1 MKWIW
6 AAIAIILFLGGFF
19 WWRSQWVELP
29 EREDAPS
36 SVLPAAEKPVKKKP
50 VRDWEVLDPEIKA
63 EAALVYSL
71 DDNLAFYSYRT
82 YKQWP
87 IASITKLLTAA
98 VSLDTFGPNA
108 KVPVSDV
115 AVATEGAA
123 GDLKSG
129 EVYPLRD
136 LAKILL
142 LSSSND
148 AAVAIEEFA
157 GGRSK
162 FIPDL
167 NKRAEALGMS
177 QTSIEEPSGLSPKN
191 ISSATDLLALI
202 RFIVEREPEI
212 FSWTRLESLLVQP
225 LNSSESR
232 VVQNINPLI
241 AESDFLGGKTGTTPE
256 ARQNLVA
263 VFSFERRRVAVIILG
278 SPDRMK
284 ETRQLLD
291 WVRRAYELQ

>member
-1 MKWIW
+1 MRWVWIV
-6 AAIAIILFLGGFF
+6 IGIIFFSGAFL
-19 WWRSQWVELP
+19 WWKSQWTEVP
-29 EREDAPS
+29 QYNQNSSS
-36 SVLPAAEKPVKKKP
+36 SVSQVDRPVKKKP
-50 VRDWEVLDPEIKA
+50 VRNWDILDPEVKA

-108 KVPVSDV
+108 KVAISDK
-115 AVATEGAA
+115 AITTEGNS

-136 LAKILL
+136 LVKILL

-157 GGRSK
+157 GGREK

-191 ISSATDLLALI
+191 ISSATDLLALT
-202 RFIVEREPEI
+202 RFVVEREPEI
-212 FSWTRLESLLVQP
+212 FSWTRLENLLVQP
-225 LNSSESR
+225 LNSSVSR
-232 VVQNINPLI
+232 IVQNINPLI
-241 AESDFLGGKTGTTPE
+241 LESDFLGGKTGTTPE

-263 VFSFERRRVAVIILG
+263 VFSFEKRRVAVVILG
-278 SPDRMK
+278 SPDRLG
-284 ETRQLLD
+284 ETRKLLD

>member
-1 MKWIW
+1 MRWVWIV
-6 AAIAIILFLGGFF
+6 IGIIFISGAFL
-19 WWRSQWVELP
+19 WWKSQWTEVP
-29 EREDAPS
+29 QYNQNSSS
-36 SVLPAAEKPVKKKP
+36 SVSRVDRPVKKKP
-50 VRDWEVLDPEIKA
+50 VRNWDILDPEVKA

-108 KVPVSDV
+108 KVAISDK
-115 AVATEGAA
+115 AITTEGNS

-136 LAKILL
+136 LVKILL

-157 GGRSK
+157 GGREK

-191 ISSATDLLALI
+191 ISSATDLLALT
-202 RFIVEREPEI
+202 RFVVEREPEI
-212 FSWTRLESLLVQP
+212 FSWTRLENLLVQP
-225 LNSSESR
+225 LNSSDSR
-232 VVQNINPLI
+232 IVQNVNPLI
-241 AESDFLGGKTGTTPE
+241 LESDFLGGKTGTTPE

-263 VFSFERRRVAVIILG
+263 VFSFEKRRVAVVILG
-278 SPDRMK
+278 SPDRLG
-284 ETRQLLD
+284 ETRKLLD

>member
-1 MKWIW
+1 MRWVWIV
-6 AAIAIILFLGGFF
+6 IGIIFISGAFL
-19 WWRSQWVELP
+19 WWKSQWTEVP
-29 EREDAPS
+29 QYNQNTSS
-36 SVLPAAEKPVKKKP
+36 SVSQVDRPAKKKP
-50 VRDWEVLDPEIKA
+50 VRNWDVLDPEVKA

-98 VSLDTFGPNA
+98 VSLDAFGPNA
-108 KVPVSDV
+108 KVAVSDK
-115 AVATEGAA
+115 AITTEGNS

-136 LAKILL
+136 LVKILL

-157 GGRSK
+157 GGREK

-177 QTSIEEPSGLSPKN
+177 QTNIEEPSGLSPKN
-191 ISSATDLLALI
+191 ISSATDLLALT
-202 RFIVEREPEI
+202 RFVVEREPEI
-212 FSWTRLESLLVQP
+212 FSWTRLENLLVQP
-225 LNSSESR
+225 LNSSDSR
-232 VVQNINPLI
+232 IVQNINPLI
-241 AESDFLGGKTGTTPE
+241 LESDFLGGKTGTTPE

-263 VFSFERRRVAVIILG
+263 VFSFEKRRVAVVILG
-278 SPDRMK
+278 SPDRLG
-284 ETRQLLD
+284 ETRKLLD

>member
-1 MKWIW
+1 MRWVWIV
-6 AAIAIILFLGGFF
+6 IGIIFISGAFL
-19 WWRSQWVELP
+19 WWKSQWTEVP
-29 EREDAPS
+29 QYNQNSSS
-36 SVLPAAEKPVKKKP
+36 SVSQVDRPAKKKP
-50 VRDWEVLDPEIKA
+50 VRNWDILDPEVKA

-108 KVPVSDV
+108 KVAISDK
-115 AVATEGAA
+115 AITTEGNS

-136 LAKILL
+136 LVKILL

-157 GGRSK
+157 GGREK

-191 ISSATDLLALI
+191 ISSATDLLALT
-202 RFIVEREPEI
+202 RFVVEREPEI
-212 FSWTRLESLLVQP
+212 FSWTRLENLLVQP
-225 LNSSESR
+225 LNSSDSR
-232 VVQNINPLI
+232 IVQNINPLI
-241 AESDFLGGKTGTTPE
+241 LESDFLGGKTGTTPE

-263 VFSFERRRVAVIILG
+263 VFSFEKRRVAVVILG
-278 SPDRMK
+278 SPDRLG
-284 ETRQLLD
+284 ETRKLLD

>member
-1 MKWIW
+1 MRWVWVVIG
-6 AAIAIILFLGGFF
+6 IVFISGIVL
-19 WWRSQWVELP
+19 WWRSQWIEVPKYNENASSTSVVERP
-29 EREDAPS
+29 I
-36 SVLPAAEKPVKKKP
+36 KKKP
-50 VRDWEVLDPEIKA
+50 VRNWDVLDPEIKA

-108 KVPVSDV
+108 KVAISDK
-115 AVATEGAA
+115 AITTEGTS
-123 GDLKSG
+123 GELKSG

-136 LAKILL
+136 LVKILL

-157 GGRSK
+157 GGREK

-191 ISSATDLLALI
+191 VSSATDLLALT
-202 RFIVEREPEI
+202 RFVVEREPEI
-212 FSWTRLESLLVQP
+212 LSWTRLENLLVQP
-225 LNSSESR
+225 LNSSDSR
-232 VVQNINPLI
+232 IVQNINPLI
-241 AESDFLGGKTGTTPE
+241 SESDFLGGKTGTTPE

-263 VFSFERRRVAVIILG
+263 VFSFEKRRVAVVILG
-278 SPDRMK
+278 SSDRLG
-284 ETRQLLD
+284 ETRKLLD

>member
-1 MKWIW
+1 MRWVWVVIGVVF
-6 AAIAIILFLGGFF
+6 IFSGVM
-19 WWRSQWVELP
+19 WWRSQWKEIPQYNQNSSSTVSQA
-29 EREDAPS
+29 ERPT
-36 SVLPAAEKPVKKKP
+36 KNKP
-50 VRDWEVLDPEIKA
+50 VRDWDVLDPEIKA

-71 DDNLAFYSYRT
+71 DDNLAFYSYRS

-98 VSLDTFGPNA
+98 VSLDAFGPNA
-108 KVPVSDV
+108 KVPISDK
-115 AVATEGAA
+115 AITTEGTA

-136 LAKILL
+136 LVKILL

-157 GGRSK
+157 GGRDK

-167 NKRAEALGMS
+167 NKRAELLGMS

-191 ISSATDLLALI
+191 FSSATDLLALI

-225 LNSSESR
+225 LNSSDSR
-232 VVQNINPLI
+232 IVQNINPLI

-256 ARQNLVA
+256 AKQNLVA
-263 VFSFERRRVAVIILG
+263 VFSFERRRVAVVLLG
-278 SPDRMK
+278 SPDRMQ

>member
-1 MKWIW
+1 MRWVRIV
-6 AAIAIILFLGGFF
+6 IGIIFFSGAFL
-19 WWRSQWVELP
+19 WWRSQWAEVPQYNQNSSSTVSQVE
-29 EREDAPS
+29 R
-36 SVLPAAEKPVKKKP
+36 PVKKKP
-50 VRDWEVLDPEIKA
+50 IRNWDILDPEVKA

-98 VSLDTFGPNA
+98 VSLDAFGPNA
-108 KVPVSDV
+108 KVAISDK
-115 AVATEGAA
+115 AITTEGTS

-136 LAKILL
+136 LVKILL

-157 GGRSK
+157 GGRTK

-191 ISSATDLLALI
+191 VSSATDLLALT
-202 RFIVEREPEI
+202 RFVVEREPEI
-212 FSWTRLESLLVQP
+212 LSWTRLENLLVQP
-225 LNSSESR
+225 LNSSDSR

-241 AESDFLGGKTGTTPE
+241 LESDFLGGKTGTTPE

-263 VFSFERRRVAVIILG
+263 VFSFERRRVAVVILG
-278 SPDRMK
+278 SPDRLG
-284 ETRQLLD
+284 ETRKLLD